1 MGEGHRD
8 GLAEKACFMENGKN
22 IFMKKIYNRMKI
34 GDNSGFTLL
43 ELLIAMIILA
53 VALIPMLNSFAVN
66 AKVNR
71 KSKIKLRATMIAQDI
86 MEGIKGYSTKDIYRQ
101 FTGAN
106 DFRLIENEGIV
117 NPADHRIISAN
128 ATVSSADADA
138 LVNRYTMKDLVY
150 QGQRYDATIDI
161 DGTSFTSSGNRI
173 SAGASGN
180 KIQPNSDELAD
191 LSVMDSHFDGIF
203 MSDNYNSRQ
212 EFLEKLIDLNGW
224 LGSTVNRT
232 FEIELKD
239 AGLTAMG
246 NEKQVATVKVTYET
260 VSGGS
265 AGLPYSRNY
274 TAYNNI
280 DVADD
285 GCSIRSLYFFYY
297 PAYDGIYNI
306 GGMDRHIDYHDKVIF
321 KNEDSIPITLYVM
334 KQKTT
339 DPVIL
344 PELYA
349 REETYKV
356 DVTILED
363 PHTVY
368 NNRVTTVCSNLLK
381 SLYNGAA
388 LPSGNVTFR
397 FGGSVLT
404 ADMLEADRSLATRKV
419 NRMFD
424 VVVRVYEEGAADEGF
439 PDSKFLTVLD
449 STKIN
454 Q

>member
-1 MGEGHRD
+1 
-8 GLAEKACFMENGKN
+8 MENGKN
-22 IFMKKIYNRMKI
+22 IGMKKIYNRMRI
-34 GDNSGFTLL
+34 GDNSGFTLM

-71 KSKIKLRATMIAQDI
+71 KAKIKLRSTMIAQDI
-86 MEGIKGYSTKDIYRQ
+86 MEGIKGYSTKDVYKQ
-101 FTGAN
+101 FTGVN
-106 DFRLIENEGIV
+106 DFRLIENEGVV
-117 NPADHRIISAN
+117 NPSDHKVISAN
-128 ATVSSADADA
+128 VTVSSADADA

-150 QGQRYDATIDI
+150 QGQKYDATIDI
-161 DGTSFTSSGNRI
+161 DGTTFTGLSGNRLNL
-173 SAGASGN
+173 SGN

-224 LGSTVNRT
+224 LGSKITRT

-239 AGLTAMG
+239 AGVTAIG
-246 NEKQVATVKVTYET
+246 NPKQVATVKVTYET
-260 VSGGS
+260 VSAGS
-265 AGLPYSRNY
+265 VTVPYSRNY

-297 PAYDGIYNI
+297 PAYNGNYVVDGSEWNI
-306 GGMDRHIDYHDKVIF
+306 TYMDRVIF
-321 KNEDSIPITLYVM
+321 KNPDAIPITLYVM

-339 DPVIL
+339 DPLLLSELYLKESMYTVEMTIDENNPMTGVSPSIDMKKTVVCTNLMKNLYDPENPALSPGNVYWRYGAPSTHPPEANTTAVIL
-344 PELYA
+344 
-349 REETYKV
+349 
-356 DVTILED
+356 
-363 PHTVY
+363 
-368 NNRVTTVCSNLLK
+368 
-381 SLYNGAA
+381 GADKT
-388 LPSGNVTFR
+388 LS
-397 FGGSVLT
+397 
-404 ADMLEADRSLATRKV
+404 TRTV

-424 VVVRVYEEGAADEGF
+424 AVIKVYEEGAADAGF
-439 PDSKFLTVLD
+439 PDHMMLTTLD